1 MSKKPKNLLF
11 CLMEAINLAKN
22 NLAST
27 SKNLDIKKYTKVVGV
42 FGGMDAEA
50 NFYNDLMVW
59 KIE

>member
-1 MSKKPKNLLF
+1 
-11 CLMEAINLAKN
+11 MEAINLAKN